1 MLRDL
6 LKRERLLRALTILA
20 LGLLDGLDP
29 PAAAVPGRDGVDEA
43 DDGASALRVIFERVA
58 DAVPRVAECAQRLSG
73 RT

>member
-1 MLRDL
+1 MLRNL

-43 DDGASALRVIFERVA
+43 DDGASALRVF
-58 DAVPRVAECAQRLSG
+58 L
-73 RT
+73 